1 TITLYQDYLERAF
14 ESKWKLLL
22 KYRMTRTPGDSKRDK
37 TTDVEAKSEE
47 GESGEPA
54 AVESNGEAQ
63 AL

>member
-47 GESGEPA
+47 GAPRQPA
-54 AVESNGEAQ
+54 TGESNTEVQ
-63 AL
+63 A